1 MSQTPPPGRGGAG
14 EGGGGGWGGGLPPP
28 AAAGAPAATAAA
40 AAAEATATAT
50 TAAAPVASAACP
62 GGLCLLDLD
71 GPAVEARAVEPADGL
86 LGFLRRRHLDEAEA
100 PRPAGVPVGHDA
112 RGFDAAGRR
121 EGLAQ
126 TLVRGGKCK
135 TADEEFHRH
144 GRAPSDR
151 TETIGGYTGHRLP
164 RAESSRG
171 AIWSRRL

>member
-1 MSQTPPPGRGGAG
+1 MCMTPNCRPGPGRVRDGRG
-14 EGGGGGWGGGLPPP
+14 ERLCAGLPATA
-28 AAAGAPAATAAA
+28 AAAGPAATAA

-50 TAAAPVASAACP
+50 TTPVAPAACP
-62 GGLCLLDLD
+62 GGLRLLDLD
-71 GPAVEARAVEPADGL
+71 RPAVEARAVEAADGL

-151 TETIGGYTGHRLP
+151 TETIGVYTGHRLP

>member
-1 MSQTPPPGRGGAG
+1 MCMMPNYRPGPGRTRDGRG
-14 EGGGGGWGGGLPPP
+14 ERLCAGLP
-28 AAAGAPAATAAA
+28 ATAAGPPATAAA
-40 AAAEATATAT
+40 AAEAPATA

-121 EGLAQ
+121 EGFAQ

-144 GRAPSDR
+144 GRAPS
-151 TETIGGYTGHRLP
+151 
-164 RAESSRG
+164 
-171 AIWSRRL
+171 